1 MHAAHVTSKTLAI
14 LKDLV
19 ALFTLVFKK
28 FRFRLFHHIQSLALW
43 ERNRLLLLGQHFCR
57 ILNFCFGLL
66 QFEIF
71 IWLVRNLITFIIW
84 FIRGVQATNM
94 LRILWICFDRS
105 LGPIHFLSAFC
116 FGSLITLNRCLA
128 INGFLFVYFPRIIRR
143 LFGDLQL
150 VSDQGLISW
159 ALFVW
164 LRLTIVFSW
173 TFNWR

>member
-1 MHAAHVTSKTLAI
+1 MHAAHVASKTLAI
-14 LKDLV
+14 LEDLV

-28 FRFRLFHHIQSLALW
+28 FRFWLFHHIQSLALW
-43 ERNRLLLLGQHFCR
+43 ERNRLLLLGQHLCR

-71 IWLVRNLITFIIW
+71 VQLVRHFITFIIW
-84 FIRGVQATNM
+84 CIRGVQATSM

-116 FGSLITLNRCLA
+116 FGSLITLNWCLA
-128 INGFLFVYFPRIIRR
+128 IDRFLFAYFPRIIRR

-150 VSDQGLISW
+150 VTDQGLIS
-159 ALFVW
+159 
-164 LRLTIVFSW
+164 
-173 TFNWR
+173 